1 MFGGKAVEPEGQFAR
16 VQGAAHRAGRMP
28 QRSILAQDV
37 YEIIRGDL
45 LTGRIEPGSRMNLDH
60 LARSL
65 HVSNTPVRQ
74 ALAQLESEGLVSK
87 EAYKGFA
94 ASTILDTRAIY
105 EMYEFRLMV
114 EPPTAARA
122 ARHANADSLE
132 AFDKTCDASR
142 INSLLESRDARELG
156 RLDIEFHGQI
166 ARLAGNELVYDT
178 LLLNLERLHL
188 FASYMRKDAGA
199 HAWDQHRV
207 ILDALKRGEPA
218 DAAEAMRLHLHDA
231 FDRMNLFA

>member
-1 MFGGKAVEPEGQFAR
+1 MFGGEAVEPEGQFAG
-16 VQGAAHRAGRMP
+16 VQSATHRAGRMP

-37 YEIIRGDL
+37 YEIIRSDL

-94 ASTILDTRAIY
+94 ASTILDTRAVY

-207 ILDALKRGEPA
+207 ILDALKRGKSA

-231 FDRMNLFA
+231 FDRMNLSA